1 MTRLLRFLL
10 ILLCFEI
17 GVLLVFVP
25 WSPFWERNYFLH
37 RYPDLVPL
45 AQNNFVRGAISGLGF
60 LDILIAAGALLGPAP
75 KRSASRT

>member
-17 GVLLVFVP
+17 GAILVYLP
-25 WSPFWERNYFLH
+25 WSGFWERNYFLH
-37 RYPDLVPL
+37 RYPGLVPVL
-45 AQNNFVRGAISGLGF
+45 QNNFVRGAVTGLGI
-60 LDILIAAGALLGPAP
+60 LDIIIAAGAVLGPAP